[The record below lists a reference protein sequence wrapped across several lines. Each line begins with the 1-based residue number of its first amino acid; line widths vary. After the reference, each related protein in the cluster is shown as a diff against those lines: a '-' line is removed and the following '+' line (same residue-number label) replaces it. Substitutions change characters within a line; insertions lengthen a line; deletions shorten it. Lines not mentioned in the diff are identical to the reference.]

1 MKTHER
7 IRREDGT
14 FASTEEIEELEA
26 EEYERHAAG
35 GRARARQARRYAD
48 GTFAPDSE
56 E

>member
-1 MKTHER
+1 MKAQER

-14 FASTEEIEELEA
+14 YASNEEIEQLEA

-35 GRARARQARRYAD
+35 GRARARQARRYTD